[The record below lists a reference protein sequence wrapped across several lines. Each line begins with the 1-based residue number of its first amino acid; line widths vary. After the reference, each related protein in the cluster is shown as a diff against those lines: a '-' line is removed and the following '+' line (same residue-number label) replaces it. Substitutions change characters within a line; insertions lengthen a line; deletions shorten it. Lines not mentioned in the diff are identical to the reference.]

1 MPLYHLEEHVAWHWG
16 LGSEVK
22 RWVGEGEGE
31 GGRGTKKEIVICPA
45 NVLEILLLC
54 KLPHVQEKAFNE
66 QSLSSLALFIVSNDE
81 IAEKNIFFL
90 LTCV

>member
-1 MPLYHLEEHVAWHWG
+1 MPLYHWEEHVAQHWG

-22 RWVGEGEGE
+22 RWVGEG
-31 GGRGTKKEIVICPA
+31 GRGTKEEIVICQA

-54 KLPHVQEKAFNE
+54 KLPHVQGKAFNE

>member
-1 MPLYHLEEHVAWHWG
+1 MPLYHWEEHVARHWG

-22 RWVGEGEGE
+22 RWVGEG
-31 GGRGTKKEIVICPA
+31 GRGTKEEIVICPA
-45 NVLEILLLC
+45 NILEILLLC
-54 KLPHVQEKAFNE
+54 KLPHVQGKAFNE

>member
-1 MPLYHLEEHVAWHWG
+1 M
-16 LGSEVK
+16 SSQ
-22 RWVGEGEGE
+22 
-31 GGRGTKKEIVICPA
+31 C
-45 NVLEILLLC
+45 LEILLLC
-54 KLPHVQEKAFNE
+54 KLPHVQGKAFNE

>member
-1 MPLYHLEEHVAWHWG
+1 MLKNMLN
-16 LGSEVK
+16 L
-22 RWVGEGEGE
+22 
-31 GGRGTKKEIVICPA
+31 
-45 NVLEILLLC
+45 ILLLC
-54 KLPHVQEKAFNE
+54 NLPHVQGKAFNE

>member
-1 MPLYHLEEHVAWHWG
+1 M
-16 LGSEVK
+16 
-22 RWVGEGEGE
+22 
-31 GGRGTKKEIVICPA
+31 ICPA

-54 KLPHVQEKAFNE
+54 NLPHVQGKAFTE

>member
-1 MPLYHLEEHVAWHWG
+1 MPLYHWEEHVARHWG

-22 RWVGEGEGE
+22 RWVGKGE
-31 GGRGTKKEIVICPA
+31 GGRGTKEEIVICPA

-54 KLPHVQEKAFNE
+54 KLPHVQGKAFNE